1 MARVTLTHDRGSEA
15 VLTALT
21 EGLYT
26 LRVTIPGASGDGGA
40 GDGGA
45 GEETCLVTVNVRA
58 DGPTALCPAEVT
70 TAPLRAVMLTG
81 GAQGDRRVDSFR
93 WTLEGAPGTS
103 GRPQA
108 TPSDAAVTR
117 FTPDVAGDFRLRLRV
132 TDAAGASDECV
143 TVVHAT
149 PREGLRVELAWDPPG
164 RSCPMSEGAACDSS
178 DVDLHLLRE
187 SGRSEPFGGID
198 DCHWLNCNASAG
210 RLLSWG
216 ASGADDDPRL
226 DLDDVTGHGPE
237 NININ
242 RPSARSYRVAVHYF
256 DPHGAGPQA
265 ATVLVYCG
273 ASAPVARFGPTV
285 LQARGGRDL
294 NDLWIVA
301 DVVPA
306 RDGTGCAVT
315 PITRGGAPW
324 IVPYSEGQRSAG
336 PPAP

>member
-1 MARVTLTHDRGSEA
+1 VTA
-15 VLTALT
+15 
-21 EGLYT
+21 
-26 LRVTIPGASGDGGA
+26 
-40 GDGGA
+40 
-45 GEETCLVTVNVRA
+45 
-58 DGPTALCPAEVT
+58 
-70 TAPLRAVMLTG
+70 
-81 GAQGDRRVDSFR
+81 
-93 WTLEGAPGTS
+93 
-103 GRPQA
+103 
-108 TPSDAAVTR
+108 
-117 FTPDVAGDFRLRLRV
+117 FTPDVAGDYRLRLRV
-132 TDAAGASDECV
+132 TDRAGASDACT

-149 PREGLRVELAWDPPG
+149 PREGLRVELSWDPPG
-164 RSCPMSEGAACDSS
+164 RSCPTSEGAACDSS
-178 DVDLHLLRE
+178 DLDLHLLRE
-187 SGRSEPFGGID
+187 SGRAEPFGGSD

-216 ASGADDDPRL
+216 AAGTDDDPRL

-242 RPSARSYRVAVHYF
+242 RPSARSYRIAVHYF

-273 ASAPVARFGPTV
+273 AGTPVARFGPTV

-301 DVVPA
+301 DVLPSA
-306 RDGTGCAVT
+306 GGAGCTVA

-324 IVPYSEGQRSAG
+324 IVSYADGQRSAG